1 MSLLYSALSDG
12 RGQESFQG
20 EVSQEFH
27 IVTIQSGDSEKEQDI
42 LTWALRPEIAWKEMK
57 VLQCGWSERTQ
68 SHK

>member
-1 MSLLYSALSDG
+1 MSPLYSALSDG

-42 LTWALRPEIAWKEMK
+42 LT
-57 VLQCGWSERTQ
+57 
-68 SHK
+68 